1 MWTRYPLTKIIID
14 DIKKKSVDIFGI
26 LFYVFQIPEPFI
38 YRSNP
43 CWNQILIKSSIIE
56 ACSEVVM
63 HTI

>member
-43 CWNQILIKSSIIE
+43 CCNQILIKSSIIE